1 MGDTPYVKY
10 SVISSDVTKGF
21 SSNSSKVIAID
32 KTFVFGN
39 FNIAFSLS
47 DDISSGKWILQIDN
61 PNILEYATFMLNDPM
76 MLKKIFGPNI
86 SRGKKYRVTKS
97 MISSLVIPIGDTSL
111 IQYYSLIEKYFQQI
125 YYNKE
130 QNDTILLKL
139 DIFSSIRLAL
149 SFELHQFKILQKFQI
164 SIFENWKNL
173 VDQVGDNI
181 NALFEELLH
190 PENLLINNVRRFQLL
205 LNSFQQIIQNGLE
218 AK

>member
-10 SVISSDVTKGF
+10 SVISSDVTKSF
-21 SSNSSKVIAID
+21 SSNSSRVIAID

-47 DDISSGKWILQIDN
+47 DNISSGKWILQIDD
-61 PNILEYATFMLNDPM
+61 PNILEYSTFMLNDPM

-97 MISSLVIPIGDTSL
+97 MISSLVIPIGDASL

-125 YYNKE
+125 YYDKE
-130 QNDTILLKL
+130 QNDTTLLKL

-173 VDQVGDNI
+173 VDQIGDNI
-181 NALFEELLH
+181 NALFEELLL